1 MMGGPDGTAG
11 MPRLPRVI
19 CTTVVRSSH
28 VGDSH
33 GGVYIVDLESG
44 DISQPVDW
52 NDGSIDWSGRGG
64 GRGLRGIAFHGDD
77 IYIAASDEIFV
88 YDRDFR
94 ILRSIRNRY
103 LGLCHEIQIV
113 DGLLYLTA
121 TATDSILV
129 YDLAARRFTAG
140 YCVRNAGAEKPETAK
155 LAFGAFDPESE
166 RGPKPGDTTHINSVW
181 VESGIV
187 YLCGVYLARLIAIDR
202 DGPKAYARVPTWTH
216 NARPFRGGVLANSTG
231 ADCLGWFDREGRILR
246 RYEIPRFPAD
256 SLEHTDLPKDYA
268 RQAFGRGLCLLEPA
282 GPGLSGPGS
291 SGASESGPN
300 QGPNPAPNQA
310 PTLLIGGSSPSSV
323 SAYRLETGE
332 RLKTVTLT
340 RDVRNAVHGLEI
352 WPFD

>member
-1 MMGGPDGTAG
+1 MANAPDPNTPGGDTQNGA
-11 MPRLPRVI
+11 RLPTVI
-19 CTTVVRSSH
+19 CTTVVRSAH

-44 DISQPVDW
+44 AIRQALDW

-64 GRGLRGIAFHGDD
+64 GRGLRGIAFHGDE

-94 ILRSIRNRY
+94 VRRSIRNRY

-113 DGLLYLTA
+113 EGKLYLTA

-129 YDLAARRFTAG
+129 YDIATGRFTAG
-140 YCVRNAGAEKPETAK
+140 YCVRNSGAEKPETAR
-155 LAFGAFDPESE
+155 LAFGAFDPEGD

-181 VESGIV
+181 VEG
-187 YLCGVYLARLIAIDR
+187 GVIYIGGVHLARLIAIDR
-202 DGPKAYARVPTWTH
+202 DGPGAYARIPTWTH

-231 ADCLGWFDREGRILR
+231 SDSIGWFDRTGNPLR
-246 RYEIPRFPAD
+246 HYQIPQFPAD
-256 SLEHTDLPKDYA
+256 SLEHADLPQDYA
-268 RQAFGRGLCLLEPA
+268 RQAFGRGLCLYEPA
-282 GPGLSGPGS
+282 GSGP
-291 SGASESGPN
+291 A
-300 QGPNPAPNQA
+300 A
-310 PTLLIGGSSPSSV
+310 LLIGGSSPATLSV
-323 SAYRLETGE
+323 YRLETGE

-340 RDVRNAVHGLEI
+340 MDVRNAVHGLEI